1 MVHPIEWRAEVQNL
15 YFPEFD
21 AHLCYHDLAGE
32 EPVCVYLHGL
42 GTASSADFP
51 HIARDPQ
58 LTRYRALL
66 IDMLGYGFSDRPAA
80 FSHTLAAHAEII
92 ARLLDHLGLTQCH
105 VIGHSMDGSI
115 AIALAA
121 ARPDLVSGLVVAEC
135 NFDPEDATFSQ
146 MIIDQAE
153 SEEDYVSRGHEEV
166 IAQVEGWVAAEP
178 VLGSFPGTLRA
189 ADPRAVYRCSAA
201 LVACHLRETF
211 FGLTMPR
218 TYVFGAQTLPH
229 HHEPLLEAGGVPI
242 AVVPKAGHMMPGENP
257 EAFSAIIA
265 STISRREIP
274 EPYRHP
280 STAGSAADRVLE
292 SATKR
297 KA

>member
-1 MVHPIEWRAEVQNL
+1 MQNL
-15 YFPEFD
+15 YLPELD
-21 AHLCYHDLAGE
+21 AHLCYHDLPGR

-42 GTASSADFP
+42 GSASSADFP
-51 HIARDPQ
+51 YIARHPQ
-58 LTRYRALL
+58 VASYRALL
-66 IDMLGYGFSDRPAA
+66 IDLVGYGFSDRPAA

-92 ARLLDHLGLTQCH
+92 ARLLDHLGLRQCH
-105 VIGHSMDGSI
+105 VIGHSMGGSI
-115 AIALAA
+115 AIALAD

-146 MIIDQAE
+146 MIIDQAR
-153 SEEDYVSRGHEEV
+153 SEEDYITSGHAAV
-166 IAQVEGWVAAEP
+166 IAQAEEWAAAEP

-201 LVACHLRETF
+201 LVECHLRETF
-211 FGLTMPR
+211 FGLGMPR

-242 AVVPKAGHMMPGENP
+242 AVVPEAGHEMPGENP
-257 EAFSAIIA
+257 EAFTVIIA
-265 STISRREIP
+265 STLAGDEIP
-274 EPYRHP
+274 EQYRRRP
-280 STAGSAADRVLE
+280 GPENAADLL
-292 SATKR
+292 ADAAAKR